1 MESTIVREDEDDESE
16 MDILL
21 LLLKNTTRAYFTNKR
36 IERPIR
42 KPITRIGYIYLEK
55 LLKKDHDR
63 FRKVYRMYPD
73 VFLKLCDIIKEKTSL
88 RGTRQTCLEEM
99 VATFLLTIGQNSRY
113 NYTMDTFERSKFAAS
128 TNFHK
133 VLNAL
138 TTIAPSLMAK
148 HGLTVPA
155 KIREST
161 RYYPYFKDCVGAI
174 DGTHIHAMVP
184 ASNAPSYRNR
194 KGYTSQNV
202 LAACNFDLEFIYVL
216 SGWEGTAHD
225 SKVLSDALKRSKS
238 KLPVPEGKYYLVD
251 CGFANRRNF
260 LAPFRG
266 TKYHLQDFRGQGCDP
281 SNQNELFNL
290 RHASLRNVIDR
301 IFGIFK
307 SRFLIFKSAPP
318 FPLKVQAEL
327 VLACAGL
334 HNFLRREC
342 RSDEF
347 LPEKYSDND
356 EENNESHEE
365 NNYEE
370 NGDTG
375 PLQSQQREY
384 ANNWRDTIAASMWA
398 EATGTGSIP

>member
-1 MESTIVREDEDDESE
+1 
-16 MDILL
+16 
-21 LLLKNTTRAYFTNKR
+21 
-36 IERPIR
+36 IR
-42 KPITRIGYIYLEK
+42 
-55 LLKKDHDR
+55 
-63 FRKVYRMYPD
+63 
-73 VFLKLCDIIKEKTSL
+73 EKTSL

-148 HGLTVPA
+148 PGLTVPA

-225 SKVLSDALKRSKS
+225 SKVFSDALTRSKS

-290 RHASLRNVIDR
+290 RHASLRNVIER

-318 FPLKVQAEL
+318 FPFKVQAEL

-347 LPEKYSDND
+347 LPEEYSDND

-370 NGDTG
+370 NGDTR

>member
-148 HGLTVPA
+148 PGLTVPA

-161 RYYPYFKDCVGAI
+161 RYYPYFKVC
-174 DGTHIHAMVP
+174 
-184 ASNAPSYRNR
+184 
-194 KGYTSQNV
+194 
-202 LAACNFDLEFIYVL
+202 L
-216 SGWEGTAHD
+216 
-225 SKVLSDALKRSKS
+225 
-238 KLPVPEGKYYLVD
+238 
-251 CGFANRRNF
+251 
-260 LAPFRG
+260 
-266 TKYHLQDFRGQGCDP
+266 LQ
-281 SNQNELFNL
+281 
-290 RHASLRNVIDR
+290 
-301 IFGIFK
+301 
-307 SRFLIFKSAPP
+307 
-318 FPLKVQAEL
+318 
-327 VLACAGL
+327 
-334 HNFLRREC
+334 
-342 RSDEF
+342 
-347 LPEKYSDND
+347 
-356 EENNESHEE
+356 
-365 NNYEE
+365 
-370 NGDTG
+370 
-375 PLQSQQREY
+375 
-384 ANNWRDTIAASMWA
+384 TI
-398 EATGTGSIP
+398 I